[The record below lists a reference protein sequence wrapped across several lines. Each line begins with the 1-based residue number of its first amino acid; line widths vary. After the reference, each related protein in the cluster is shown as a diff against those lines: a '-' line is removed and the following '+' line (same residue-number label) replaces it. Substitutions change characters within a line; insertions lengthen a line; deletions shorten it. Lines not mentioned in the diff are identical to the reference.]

1 MLLNRKTKWDGTI
14 NLPYVL
20 EMVPF
25 ENSLAFAITNTLRYR
40 KVLFADL
47 NAHPKILI
55 LWSPPQSQNI
65 NSAWAASG
73 FLNKNHVSFC
83 WGRSDFLIWQ
93 HLDQDLLWPDYFSCE
108 VWGEQQIVASTMPN
122 LLAPTVNAHA
132 WLGERCS
139 PIVICAWLKLGCAMD
154 FIGPCHEKLSSL
166 HIAPSRHI
174 PRNPET
180 DWRGSGTAAQSHHL
194 D

>member
-20 EMVPF
+20 EMVHF
-25 ENSLAFAITNTLRYR
+25 ENSLAFVITNTLRYR

-47 NAHPKILI
+47 NAHPKIHI

-73 FLNKNHVSFC
+73 FLNKNHISFY
-83 WGRSDFLIWQ
+83 WGLSDFLIWQ
-93 HLDQDLLWPDYFSCE
+93 HLNKDLFWPDYFSYE
-108 VWGEQQIVASTMPN
+108 VWGDQQIVASKMPN

-132 WLGERCS
+132 WLGARCS
-139 PIVICAWLKLGCAMD
+139 PIVIWAWLKLGCAMD
-154 FIGPCHEKLSSL
+154 FTGPCHGKLSSL
-166 HIAPSRHI
+166 YIAASRHI
-174 PRNPET
+174 PRKLET
-180 DWRGSGTAAQSHHL
+180 DLCGSGTAAQSHQL